1 LDQIFVLNG
10 IDLVPMKAPVP
21 LEKMPEVILNSN
33 RSNDH
38 KVFVLMVFSK

>member
-1 LDQIFVLNG
+1 MNG
-10 IDLVPMKAPVP
+10 IGGIGLLPMKTPVSR
-21 LEKMPEVILNSN
+21 EKMPEVILNGN

>member
-1 LDQIFVLNG
+1 
-10 IDLVPMKAPVP
+10 MRAPVP
-21 LEKMPEVILNSN
+21 MDKMPEVILNGN